1 MANPFGIEQV
11 DIPSMLGM
19 HQQMKRQ
26 RIADL
31 MQARE
36 YERQDRQEQ
45 KALEAQKLRQQV
57 FQGQPKGGDPQSGG
71 TGVATRPSMPS
82 SPASSPSPNGLL
94 RAGNIDLHNRP
105 TVRNADGTIST
116 VRSMSIGT
124 DEGEVLIPTVSDD
137 GRIMTDQEAIEQYR
151 RTGKHLGIFD
161 NPDDATAYAQ
171 NLHNDQ
177 AQEYG
182 VNRLPPLNQPLPP
195 RTDGLSINMQALQ
208 QLYAIDPEGAAG
220 IQKMVYDS
228 NKQQLEQATQRGAAM
243 AIAADALKSVSP
255 GERQAEFQR
264 RWAPFL
270 AERGW
275 PVELLQQADLSDQG
289 LDGYYRQGMTL
300 KDVIEKNKP
309 DLRVVPL
316 GGTIYDVNTRS
327 AVAQPS
333 GVPRGGEVV
342 DGYRFRGGDPNDPNA
357 WEEVGSGDATGTFP

>member
-31 MQARE
+31 MQAKQ
-36 YERQDRQEQ
+36 YERQDRQDQ
-45 KALEAQKLRQQV
+45 MALEAQKLRQQV

-71 TGVATRPSMPS
+71 TGAATRPPTSS
-82 SPASSPSPNGLL
+82 SPASSPTPKGLL
-94 RAGNIDLHNRP
+94 RAGNVNLHNRP
-105 TVRNADGTIST
+105 VVSNADGTIST

-137 GRIMTDQEAIEQYR
+137 GRIMTDQEAVDQYR

-161 NPDDATAYAQ
+161 NPDDATAYAR
-171 NLHNDQ
+171 NLHNEQ

-182 VNRLPPLNQPLPP
+182 SDRLPPLDQPLPP

-228 NKQQLEQATQRGAAM
+228 DKQQLEKAQARGEAM
-243 AIAADALKSVSP
+243 AVAATSLRNLPA
-255 GERQAEFQR
+255 GQRQAEFQR
-264 RWAPFL
+264 NWAPYL
-270 AERGW
+270 IERGYD
-275 PVELLQQADLSDQG
+275 PAMLQQADLSDDG
-289 LDGYYRQGMTL
+289 LERYYRQGRS
-300 KDVIEKNKP
+300 IEKIVSSAEGER
-309 DLRVVPL
+309 DYRLRVQNQQADNARADAGL
-316 GGTIYDVNTRS
+316 GIRER
-327 AVAQPS
+327 ALKLAQQRE
-333 GVPRGGEVV
+333 GRL
-342 DGYRFRGGDPNDPNA
+342 
-357 WEEVGSGDATGTFP
+357 ATGKGADGDNSDLNYLIGD

>member
-31 MQARE
+31 MQAKQ
-36 YERQDRQEQ
+36 YERQDRQERM
-45 KALEAQKLRQQV
+45 ALEAQKLRQQV

-71 TGVATRPSMPS
+71 TGAEAAPTSNA
-82 SPASSPSPNGLL
+82 PASSP
-94 RAGNIDLHNRP
+94 
-105 TVRNADGTIST
+105 
-116 VRSMSIGT
+116 
-124 DEGEVLIPTVSDD
+124 
-137 GRIMTDQEAIEQYR
+137 Q
-151 RTGKHLGIFD
+151 
-161 NPDDATAYAQ
+161 
-171 NLHNDQ
+171 
-177 AQEYG
+177 
-182 VNRLPPLNQPLPP
+182 LPPLDQPLPP

-228 NKQQLEQATQRGAAM
+228 KKQQLEQATQRGEAM

-309 DLRVVPL
+309 DVRVAVP
-316 GGTIYDVNTRS
+316 GATIYDLNTDRTIYTNNNPPTTLPPDFDFNDGGPAS
-327 AVAQPS
+327 RAPESFS
-333 GVPRGGEVV
+333 G
-342 DGYRFRGGDPNDPNA
+342 N
-357 WEEVGSGDATGTFP
+357 

>member
-31 MQARE
+31 MQAKQ

-45 KALEAQKLRQQV
+45 MALEAQKLRQQV

-71 TGVATRPSMPS
+71 TGADMAPTSNA
-82 SPASSPSPNGLL
+82 PASSP
-94 RAGNIDLHNRP
+94 
-105 TVRNADGTIST
+105 
-116 VRSMSIGT
+116 
-124 DEGEVLIPTVSDD
+124 
-137 GRIMTDQEAIEQYR
+137 Q
-151 RTGKHLGIFD
+151 
-161 NPDDATAYAQ
+161 
-171 NLHNDQ
+171 
-177 AQEYG
+177 
-182 VNRLPPLNQPLPP
+182 LPPLDQPLPP

-208 QLYAIDPEGAAG
+208 QLYAIDPEGAAN
-220 IQKMVYDS
+220 IQKLVYDS
-228 NKQQLEQATQRGAAM
+228 NKQQLEQATQRGEAM

-275 PVELLQQADLSDQG
+275 PTELLQQADLSDQA

-333 GVPRGGEVV
+333 GVPRGGEVI